1 MGLFSGGF
9 GTGLVEGL
17 ATSVDQSLRDAMDK
31 RDKELSRA
39 RQFWETR
46 QAQKMDLADEHDA
59 RADKALG
66 RLIEEFGGNVA
77 KGLAAYKAMGN
88 DVDAVEAQLKEVDL
102 TRANLPGPYSLEDKF
117 TFEGI
122 DFNQFADLSRE
133 DAKSSIIQE
142 VKPIDAQTQTAF
154 RGRGLLNL
162 ISPGSGDIGKVVS
175 EDVNSMV
182 PARTRTAIEG
192 LSGAAYDRSGTFT
205 QLKTKMELENL
216 ITSGTKRIDIINRQ
230 VSSGKNV
237 VGGDLTAF
245 EKERLIQERA
255 QALATLRQIAVAED
269 TSDDE
274 GRKTSALNASY
285 ARAREAHMDKVRFKE
300 VNGRAVM
307 PDPRGGDAPLQGN
320 DAVKAWNDSVNEFDI
335 AWITTN
341 LLDANGEVVSSQAQ
355 GTINENM
362 LMDQVALA
370 QERIQEA
377 KSAEGKGK
385 ETIEKSEDK
394 SEAAFNPVPIG
405 TGDTVVNSQQEL
417 DAFILNSPSDYV
429 RGAIIAGKALNP
441 AALEARLRSLGVAE
455 DAITEALALL
465 PAEYASEAGE

>member
-66 RLIEEFGGNVA
+66 RLIEEFDGNVA

-122 DFNQFADLSRE
+122 DFSQFTDLSRE
-133 DAKSSIIQE
+133 DALGSIIQE
-142 VKPIDAQTQTAF
+142 VDAIDIQKQFKFPGA
-154 RGRGLLNL
+154 GLL
-162 ISPGSGDIGKVVS
+162 PGSRDIGAAIS
-175 EDVNSMV
+175 EDVNAMV

-205 QLKTKMELENL
+205 QMKTKMELENL
-216 ITSGTKRIDIINRQ
+216 VTGGKQRIDLINTQ
-230 VSSGKNV
+230 LASGKDIYKK
-237 VGGDLTAF
+237 DLTAF
-245 EKERLIQERA
+245 QREQLIQERA
-255 QALATLRQIAVAED
+255 QALATLRQIAAAED
-269 TSDDE
+269 PPDE
-274 GRKTSALNASY
+274 DGRTTGGLNTSY
-285 ARAREAHMDKVRFKE
+285 ARARKVHMETVGFEDVGGVATIR
-300 VNGRAVM
+300 
-307 PDPRGGDAPLQGN
+307 DPRDPSKRLQGN
-320 DAVKAWNDSVNEFDI
+320 DAIKAWKNSVDEWNI
-335 AWITTN
+335 SWVTTN
-341 LLDANGEVVSSQAQ
+341 LLDKDGEVVSSAAQA
-355 GTINENM
+355 TINENM
-362 LMDQVALA
+362 LMDQVAQA

-377 KSAEGKGK
+377 KSAEGKGE
-385 ETIEKSEDK
+385 ETIEEPETSEVPVVDNVTEENRAAIREVYPDPNDLAAKLSTLNKSRTT
-394 SEAAFNPVPIG
+394 IL
-405 TGDTVVNSQQEL
+405 QEL
-417 DAFILNSPSDYV
+417 QSTY
-429 RGAIIAGKALNP
+429 P
-441 AALEARLRSLGVAE
+441 ATPIPTLEAIVDSLMSN
-455 DAITEALALL
+455 EATMDG
-465 PAEYASEAGE
+465 SV